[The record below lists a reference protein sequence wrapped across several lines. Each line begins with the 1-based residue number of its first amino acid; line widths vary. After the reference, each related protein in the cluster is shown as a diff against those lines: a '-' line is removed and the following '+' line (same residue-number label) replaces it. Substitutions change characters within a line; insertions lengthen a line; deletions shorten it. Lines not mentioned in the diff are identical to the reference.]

1 MGEHPP
7 SGPFAASGLSFKSAS
22 PRMHRKVLGTEV
34 NYRHDVGA
42 FLAPWD
48 RDGLRGALSAFCGTG
63 GMDSPYS
70 PDGQPSLMVLACLP
84 GRPALGVTALHLCG
98 FLNLSPTLTSRNSFI
113 LRTMRR
119 TAGELL
125 Q

>member
-7 SGPFAASGLSFKSAS
+7 CGPFAASGLSFKSAS

-48 RDGLRGALSAFCGTG
+48 RDGLRGALSALCGTG
-63 GMDSPYS
+63 GMDSPS
-70 PDGQPSLMVLACLP
+70 QSLMFLVCLP

-98 FLNLSPTLTSRNSFI
+98 FLNLSPTPISRNSFI